1 MTVPTGD
8 PYCVAG
14 WKVMVAMEEESRVE
28 QAEGAQEGG
37 DCRHTGMRFTGKAM
51 LEDRRERGE
60 EWPSGG
66 RMFQGEGQPGTRWG
80 RGHARRV
87 SGPSS
92 R

>member
-37 DCRHTGMRFTGKAM
+37 DCMV
-51 LEDRRERGE
+51 
-60 EWPSGG
+60 
-66 RMFQGEGQPGTRWG
+66 PGNVT
-80 RGHARRV
+80 
-87 SGPSS
+87 SESY
-92 R
+92 